1 MAGERSE
8 RLTNLANQA
17 AARFSRRLMLVQDL
31 YASKATR
38 DANILTLEEI
48 MEEFDKHGHMAGDP
62 TCQNDICVRARAMV
76 TKAIQEAMAQGMM
89 PQ

>member
-38 DANILTLEEI
+38 DATVLTLEEI
-48 MEEFDKHGHMAGDP
+48 MEEFDAHGHFPPGEGCQEP
-62 TCQNDICVRARAMV
+62 TCVKARNWVMQ
-76 TKAIQEAMAQGMM
+76 AIQMM
-89 PQ
+89 QQEPVNAN